1 VNPNDPKI
9 QEILASQDEITNF
22 EVSTSAEIHYNGK
35 ENISGFTSLL
45 NIFLR
50 SMLMTS
56 KSPCVINVD
65 NVEGGCGSYLAL
77 MTKRAKMEDGQVF
90 Y

>member
-1 VNPNDPKI
+1 LTDPLELEERRKAILKDNQFVNPNDPKI

-22 EVSTSAEIHYNGK
+22 EVSTSAEIHFNGK
-35 ENISGFTSLL
+35 ENISGFAALL
-45 NIFLR
+45 NTFLR

-65 NVEGGCGSYLAL
+65 NVEGP
-77 MTKRAKMEDGQVF
+77 
-90 Y
+90 